1 MIYTNDLQK
10 LSDSWKERL
19 SSNTQPSSYKD
30 ALSECI
36 YELDNLICRS
46 IEEEFSYKNFLEEA
60 DSHYSNIEP
69 EELYAEVI

>member
-19 SSNTQPSSYKD
+19 SNNTQPPSYKD

-46 IEEEFSYKNFLEEA
+46 IEEEFSYKDFLEEA

>member
-19 SSNTQPSSYKD
+19 SNNTQPLSYKD

-46 IEEEFSYKNFLEEA
+46 IEEEFSYNDFLEEA